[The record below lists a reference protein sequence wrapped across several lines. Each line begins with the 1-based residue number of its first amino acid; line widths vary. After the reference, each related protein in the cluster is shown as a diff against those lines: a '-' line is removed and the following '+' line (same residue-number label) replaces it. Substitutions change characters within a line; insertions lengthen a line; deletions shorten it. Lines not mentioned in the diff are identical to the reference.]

1 MAVGETEINAL
12 YQAARQVTCVLTF
25 KVKEHIGSIVFKHLS
40 NKFDIHV

>member
-1 MAVGETEINAL
+1 MAVDETEINAL
-12 YQAARQVTCVLTF
+12 YRAPQQVTCVLTF